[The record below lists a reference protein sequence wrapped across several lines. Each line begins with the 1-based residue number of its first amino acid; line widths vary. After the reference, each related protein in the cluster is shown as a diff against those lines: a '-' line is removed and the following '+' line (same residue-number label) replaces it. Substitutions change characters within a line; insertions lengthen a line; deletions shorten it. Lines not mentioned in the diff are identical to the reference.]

1 MDNHNVAVDRY
12 AKQRRTDKIL
22 RHERAPVK
30 LSSAVVKQQKAKQ
43 QRWLHKNRH
52 RQSEKQHPHMP
63 REPTHDANLHK
74 LIHYDHYMMSRTELV
89 QSIGLWSAL
98 IILITYSL
106 YQSWLLSLLIT
117 PFSYFMLAF
126 DKKRLIH
133 KRKLRMKLQLKDIL
147 ISLVSSLAVGRSLE
161 NCFSVASDD
170 MAMLYPH
177 TNVELIAELAI
188 INQRIR
194 NGETIEQSLHK
205 LAERANIE
213 ELTQFVDALQTCK
226 RSGGDLLSVMRRTA
240 SMLSD
245 QISID
250 NEIQVLLA
258 QKKLEG
264 RIMMAAPFALIQFLH
279 TMSPDYM
286 SALNSGIGYV
296 LLTLVLLL
304 LLVLFWIMDKLT
316 TIRM

>member
-1 MDNHNVAVDRY
+1 MDNHNLAADRY
-12 AKQRRTDKIL
+12 AKQRKTNVSL
-22 RHERAPVK
+22 RHEQAFAQ
-30 LSSAVVKQQKAKQ
+30 LSSAEEKNRQAKQ
-43 QRWLHKNRH
+43 QHWLHRNR
-52 RQSEKQHPHMP
+52 QAKQLPHMP
-63 REPTHDANLHK
+63 REPTNDASLHK
-74 LIHYDHYMMSRTELV
+74 LINYDHYIMTRTELA
-89 QSIGLWSAL
+89 QSIGLWSML

-117 PFSYFMLAF
+117 PFSYFMLSF

-147 ISLVSSLAVGRSLE
+147 MSLVSSLAVGRSLE
-161 NCFSVASDD
+161 NCFAVASDD

-205 LAERANIE
+205 LAERAYIE

-264 RIMMAAPFALIQFLH
+264 RMMMAAPFALIQFLH

-296 LLTLVLLL
+296 LLTLVLLF
-304 LLVLFWIMDKLT
+304 LLVLFWVMDKLT
-316 TIRM
+316 TIRL

>member
-1 MDNHNVAVDRY
+1 LISRNQAADRHS
-12 AKQRRTDKIL
+12 KQRTASVSSHKS
-22 RHERAPVK
+22 AP
-30 LSSAVVKQQKAKQ
+30 AYTPEAAVKQQKA
-43 QRWLHKNRH
+43 RYINWLSQH
-52 RQSEKQHPHMP
+52 RQAERKPPHMS
-63 REPTHDANLHK
+63 REPTDDDRLPK
-74 LIHYDHYMMSRTELV
+74 LIHYDQYSMTRTELI
-89 QSIGLWSAL
+89 QSVGLWSAL

-117 PFSYFMLAF
+117 PLSYFMLSF

-133 KRKLRMKLQLKDIL
+133 KRKLRMKLQLKDTL
-147 ISLVSSLAVGRSLE
+147 MSLVSSLAVGRSLE
-161 NCFSVASDD
+161 NCFAVASDD
-170 MAMLYPH
+170 LAMLYPH
-177 TNVELIAELAI
+177 TKVELIAELAI

-194 NGETIEQSLHK
+194 NGETIEQSLYK
-205 LAERANIE
+205 LAVRANIE

-226 RSGGDLLSVMRRTA
+226 RSGGDLLAVMRRTA

-264 RIMMAAPFALIQFLH
+264 RMMMAAPFVLLQFLH

-286 SALNSGIGYV
+286 AALNSGIGYV
-296 LLTLVLLL
+296 LLTVVLLL